1 MSHCFSDDD
10 DADADDD
17 KMGQSIDLT
26 SPRVPQVKTV
36 VSISIPMAILASN

>member
-17 KMGQSIDLT
+17 KLGQSIDLT
-26 SPRVPQVKTV
+26 SPRVPQVKM
-36 VSISIPMAILASN
+36 VSFIILTFSVF